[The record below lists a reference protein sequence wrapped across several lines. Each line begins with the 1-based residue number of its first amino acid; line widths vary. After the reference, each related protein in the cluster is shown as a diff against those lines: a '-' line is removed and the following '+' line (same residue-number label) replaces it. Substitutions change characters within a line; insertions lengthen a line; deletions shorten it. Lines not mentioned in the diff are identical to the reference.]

1 LEVVAV
7 VVAVTPAVA
16 VRVDLLKAQL
26 QTCPALTQLL
36 LEPVVTAHQGLILTI
51 PPLYLPQKVETPLL
65 LELMFQ
71 LPQRAVDQAQG
82 EVNQRI

>member
-36 LEPVVTAHQGLILTI
+36 LEPVVTAHQGLILMFR
-51 PPLYLPQKVETPLL
+51 PLHLLLKVETPLL

-71 LPQRAVDQAQG
+71 LPQLAVDQVQG
-82 EVNQRI
+82 EVNQLI